1 METVTIPI
9 YDESLP
15 NRNNRSYDQ
24 KDLKKAYKDY
34 CKKNNIP
41 FVTDKSNR
49 LHISIKDLIKE
60 DKVYELQLLRQWE

>member
-9 YDESLP
+9 YDPWLY
-15 NRNNRSYDQ
+15 NRHNRSYEP
-24 KDLKKAYKDY
+24 KSLEKAYKDY